1 MRRCNVC
8 APKRLSEA
16 VRAPV
21 IHKQIAAGIKRVLI
35 GLALLFALLESS
47 AAQVFPSRP
56 VRFIA
61 PFAAGG
67 GSDLIARKLAHALT
81 ASLGQPVVVDNRTG
95 GSGVIGTDLVAKS
108 APDGHTIMMTTPT
121 FTVNPSLMAKLPYD
135 NIRDFAPVTLIATAP
150 HLLAV
155 HPSLPVK
162 FVKDVVALARARP
175 DQLTFSSGSTGG
187 SSHLSGALFN
197 SMARIRMTHIPYRGG
212 GQAVLAIVTGEVSL
226 GFVDLVSMLP
236 HVTTGRVHA
245 IALTGLKRS
254 AVLPNTPTVAESGYA
269 DFQSGIW
276 YGVVAPARTPPEIVA
291 RLNSELVKITRT
303 PDFLASL
310 KAEGAEVVASS
321 PDYFAEHIKRETSRW
336 ALVIKEAKII
346 TN

>member
-1 MRRCNVC
+1 M
-8 APKRLSEA
+8 
-16 VRAPV
+16 
-21 IHKQIAAGIKRVLI
+21 IRVLPLLLCA
-35 GLALLFALLESS
+35 LATSS
-47 AAQVFPSRP
+47 MAQSFPSKP

-61 PFAAGG
+61 PFAPGG

-81 ASLGQPVVVDNRTG
+81 GTLGQPVVVDNRTG
-95 GSGVIGTDLVAKS
+95 GSGVVGTDIVAKS

-135 NIRDFAPVTLIATAP
+135 NIRDFAPITLIATAP

-162 FVKDVVALARARP
+162 TVKDMVAIARAKP
-175 DQLTFSSGSTGG
+175 EQLTFSSGSTGG

-197 SMARIRMTHIPYRGG
+197 SIARISMTHIPYRGG
-212 GQAVLAIVTGEVSL
+212 GQAVLAIMTGEVSL

-236 HVTTGRVHA
+236 HVTTGRVRA
-245 IALTGLKRS
+245 IALTGVKRS
-254 AVLPNTPTVAESGYA
+254 DVLPNTPTVAESGYA
-269 DFQSGIW
+269 EFQSGIW
-276 YGVVAPARTPPEIVA
+276 YGVIAPARTPPETIA
-291 RLNSELVKITRT
+291 RLNAELVKIIRT

-310 KAEGAEVVASS
+310 KTEGADVVASTAEV
-321 PDYFAEHIKRETSRW
+321 FGEHIRRETARW
-336 ALVIKEAKII
+336 AAVIKEAKII

>member
-1 MRRCNVC
+1 MIRFL
-8 APKRLSEA
+8 P
-16 VRAPV
+16 
-21 IHKQIAAGIKRVLI
+21 
-35 GLALLFALLESS
+35 LLMFALVTSS
-47 AAQVFPSRP
+47 MAQSFPSKP

-61 PFAAGG
+61 PFAPGG
-67 GSDLIARKLAHALT
+67 GSDLIARKLAQALT
-81 ASLGQPVVVDNRTG
+81 GALGQPVVVDNRTG
-95 GSGVIGTDLVAKS
+95 GSGVVGTDIVAKS

-135 NIRDFAPVTLIATAP
+135 NIRDFAPITLIATAP

-162 FVKDVVALARARP
+162 SVKEVVALAKAMP
-175 DQLTFSSGSTGG
+175 EQLTFSSGSTGG

-197 SMARIRMTHIPYRGG
+197 SMARVTMTHIPYRGG
-212 GQAVLAIVTGEVSL
+212 GQAVLAIMTGEVSL

-236 HVTTGRVHA
+236 HVNSGRVRA
-245 IALTGLKRS
+245 IALTGAKRS
-254 AVLPNTPTVAESGYA
+254 AVLPNTPTVAESGYP

-276 YGVVAPARTPPEIVA
+276 YGVIAPARTPVDTIA
-291 RLNSELVKITRT
+291 RLNAELVKIIRT

-310 KAEGAEVVASS
+310 RAEGADVVAST
-321 PDYFAEHIKRETSRW
+321 PEVFGEHLKRETSRW
-336 ALVIKEAKII
+336 ATVIKEAKIV

>member
-1 MRRCNVC
+1 MSRFL
-8 APKRLSEA
+8 PL
-16 VRAPV
+16 
-21 IHKQIAAGIKRVLI
+21 LM
-35 GLALLFALLESS
+35 LALATSS
-47 AAQVFPSRP
+47 VAQSFPSKP
-56 VRFIA
+56 IRFIA

-67 GSDLIARKLAHALT
+67 GSDLIARKLAQALT
-81 ASLGQPVVVDNRTG
+81 GAWGQPVVVDNRTG
-95 GSGVIGTDLVAKS
+95 GSGVVGADIVAKS

-135 NIRDFAPVTLIATAP
+135 PIRDFAPITLIATAP

-155 HPSLPVK
+155 HPSLPAK
-162 FVKDVVALARARP
+162 TVKDVVALAKARP

-197 SMARIRMTHIPYRGG
+197 SMARITMTHIPYRGG
-212 GQAVLAIVTGEVSL
+212 GQAVLAIMTGEVSL

-236 HVTTGRVHA
+236 HVTTGRVRA

-254 AVLPNTPTVAESGYA
+254 AVLPQTPTIAESGYA

-276 YGVVAPARTPPEIVA
+276 YGVIAPARTPPETIA
-291 RLNSELVKITRT
+291 RLNAELVKITRT

-310 KAEGAEVVASS
+310 RAEGADVVASS
-321 PDYFAEHIKRETSRW
+321 PEVFGEHIKREISRW
-336 ALVIKEAKII
+336 ATVIKEARIV
-346 TN
+346 TL

>member
-1 MRRCNVC
+1 MSKGFQRRCV
-8 APKRLSEA
+8 LSI
-16 VRAPV
+16 V
-21 IHKQIAAGIKRVLI
+21 
-35 GLALLFALLESS
+35 LALAPITSS
-47 AAQVFPSRP
+47 IAQTFPSKP

-67 GSDLIARKLAHALT
+67 GSDLIARKLAQALT
-81 ASLGQPVVVDNRTG
+81 GALGQPVVVDNRTG
-95 GSGVIGTDLVAKS
+95 GSGVVGTDIVAKS

-121 FTVNPSLMAKLPYD
+121 FTVNPSLMAKIPYD
-135 NIRDFAPVTLIATAP
+135 NIRDFAPITLIATAP

-162 FVKDVVALARARP
+162 AVKDVVALAKARP

-197 SMARIRMTHIPYRGG
+197 SMARIIMTHIPYRGG
-212 GQAVLAIVTGEVSL
+212 GQAVLAIMTGEVSM
-226 GFVDLVSMLP
+226 GFVDIVSMLP
-236 HVTTGRVHA
+236 HVTTGRVRA
-245 IALTGLKRS
+245 VALTGLKRS
-254 AVLPNTPTVAESGYA
+254 AVLPNTPTIAESGYP

-276 YGVVAPARTPPEIVA
+276 YGVIAPARTPLEVIA
-291 RLNSELVKITRT
+291 RLNTELIKIVRT

-310 KAEGAEVVASS
+310 KAEGADVVASS
-321 PDYFAEHIKRETSRW
+321 PEVFGEHIRRETSRW
-336 ALVIKEAKII
+336 AAVIKEAKIV